1 MVIFN
6 SCNGK
11 IESIG
16 DINSVTIIASHK
28 DREQSQHIV
37 EYFFNNRYI
46 NTPQHETVY
55 SINWLD
61 PKDIKNGKFMKNIL
75 LLSLDYPSDSTI
87 DVLANRIMSENNISD
102 HIFSLQDVFAKK
114 QKLVILKSIDTI
126 DLEKKLSENFQW
138 ICSEYN
144 ENIYNG
150 YYDYII
156 DKGEN
161 KELTTLLKEKMN
173 ISIFIQEDYK
183 LIGLEKDFIWIGRG
197 YPYRWLIFNKFTKKQ
212 FKNKIN
218 LYDLFRKILKNNN
231 MDISIY
237 DGYMRETKL
246 IYNDESLDVYRG
258 VYDHQGSQTGGPFA
272 LYLLDNNDDDEVI
285 LVASM
290 INNPGNSKMPH
301 LLQADALIKNIKILG
316 D

>member
-1 MVIFN
+1 
-6 SCNGK
+6 
-11 IESIG
+11 
-16 DINSVTIIASHK
+16 
-28 DREQSQHIV
+28 
-37 EYFFNNRYI
+37 
-46 NTPQHETVY
+46 
-55 SINWLD
+55 
-61 PKDIKNGKFMKNIL
+61 
-75 LLSLDYPSDSTI
+75 
-87 DVLANRIMSENNISD
+87 MSENNISD